1 MNYYQFITCWLIH
14 KKVVHLCGGG
24 FEVMNRNN
32 KPMLSVSQ
40 QIDHLEKKGV
50 MFNLYAVED
59 AKNYLRYNN
68 NYFKLT
74 SYRKNYDKYQGGDKD
89 GKYVNLDFAYLKDL
103 SIIDMKL
110 RYVLLQLALDIE
122 HYAKLKIL
130 RLIEDNDEDGYSIC
144 EDFFEQLSD
153 GQKEKLKQEVERN
166 INSEYCGE
174 LYAKY
179 CDGDFSYFISSSPVW
194 VFLEIISFGRLLSF
208 YKYCADKYNDKDMN
222 NEFYLLLACK
232 DVRKAAAHSSCILN
246 NLHLN
251 TYKHKTS
258 KSVLLEISK
267 IRNISKNMRT
277 KRMSNERIRQ
287 IVSLIYTHKRIVTSR
302 GVRKKAIEL
311 LKQFDKRMMRNYSFY
326 DKNDLIQ
333 QNFNF
338 LHLIIDNLDSNL

>member
-110 RYVLLQLALDIE
+110 RYLLLQLALDIE

-130 RLIEDNDEDGYSIC
+130 RLIEENDEDGYSIC
-144 EDFFEQLSD
+144 EEFFEQLSD
-153 GQKEKLKQEVERN
+153 GQKEKLKHEVE
-166 INSEYCGE
+166 
-174 LYAKY
+174 
-179 CDGDFSYFISSSPVW
+179 
-194 VFLEIISFGRLLSF
+194 
-208 YKYCADKYNDKDMN
+208 
-222 NEFYLLLACK
+222 
-232 DVRKAAAHSSCILN
+232 
-246 NLHLN
+246 
-251 TYKHKTS
+251 
-258 KSVLLEISK
+258 
-267 IRNISKNMRT
+267 RNISKNMRT

-287 IVSLIYTHKRIVTSR
+287 IVSLIYKVPD
-302 GVRKKAIEL
+302 RKPTCL
-311 LKQFDKRMMRNYSFY
+311 
-326 DKNDLIQ
+326 
-333 QNFNF
+333 
-338 LHLIIDNLDSNL
+338 